1 MGLRSGCPPHRCVE
15 EGLKVI
21 REIFSNG
28 HTWALELK
36 ATGEPAGCFGNCIF
50 GESNI
55 SIAENLFR
63 KMAENGNKSFKMTS
77 LFRKNG
83 IFRNKYH
90 YSFEKGSVLRDLA
103 HALLSW

>member
-1 MGLRSGCPPHRCVE
+1 ME

-21 REIFSNG
+21 REIFSYG
-28 HTWALELK
+28 LTWALGLK
-36 ATGEPAGCFGNCIF
+36 ATGEPAGCFGYCVF

-83 IFRNKYH
+83 ISRNKHY

-103 HALLSW
+103 HALPSW